1 MGLHFPLFGGFALF
15 SSNNLPFSSRTNTK
29 VEILKEFAGG
39 TEFNLNAIL
48 HRGHSKRWKN
58 QVEFYRIATY
68 KTSMKSLIHISRAP
82 LERLLVAT
90 VLIFGSTA
98 FSQSLP
104 RPGEIVQLNGVTL
117 QTGSG
122 KWLTATVTFTPRKHP
137 NAETAYNKD
146 FLDDVKLTFY
156 VAFYNKTRENN
167 FRKEGKRE
175 GQQGGFTEPD
185 LYDYYH
191 AEVDIVTMKVDG
203 SRKELHFLLSNE
215 LAERDGFNR
224 NIKPV
229 GYAVEMT
236 IGGKAI
242 VFQDGVQFESGGRKY
257 TQSKA
262 DHARAIQ
269 AFMDYCKEKSRDN
282 QGLLVPA
289 HMVSASYLQNAPAVR
304 IQPSKGPQ

>member
-1 MGLHFPLFGGFALF
+1 
-15 SSNNLPFSSRTNTK
+15 
-29 VEILKEFAGG
+29 
-39 TEFNLNAIL
+39 
-48 HRGHSKRWKN
+48 
-58 QVEFYRIATY
+58 
-68 KTSMKSLIHISRAP
+68 MKSLIHLSCAP
-82 LERLLVAT
+82 INKLVPAVILLCCSS
-90 VLIFGSTA
+90 L
-98 FSQSLP
+98 FSQSVP
-104 RPGEIVQLNGVTL
+104 RPGELIQLNGVTL
-117 QTGSG
+117 QTGTG

-146 FLDDVKLTFY
+146 FVDDIKFTFY
-156 VAFYNKTRENN
+156 VAFYNKTREGN

-175 GQQGGFTEPD
+175 GQQGGYAEPD

-203 SRKELHFLLSNE
+203 SRKELHFLLSND

-224 NIKPV
+224 NPRPV
-229 GYAVEMT
+229 GYVVEMT

-242 VFQDGVQFESGGRKY
+242 EFQDGIQFESGGRKY

-269 AFMDYCKEKSRDN
+269 AFKDYCKEKSRDN

-304 IQPSKGPQ
+304 IQAPKTPQ